1 MNGLNVSQ
9 GDSRITWK
17 RIGISTG
24 ASQYVTDA
32 VRTQNSHKIPPVLNS
47 GVGRGSACA
56 SWRIVPTLT
65 RHLKNVTIT
74 VRWGYGASWQTSRE
88 PLWQNETAPTRGG
101 ELAFTALKNSSK
113 VKIVGHAQQ
122 MRPCASSEE
131 PLEFTR
137 EKLKLIN
144 PEGDI

>member
-1 MNGLNVSQ
+1 MGGMNVSQ
-9 GDSRITWK
+9 GDSHITWK
-17 RIGISTG
+17 RIGISAG
-24 ASQYVTDA
+24 ASQCVRDA
-32 VRTQNSHKIPPVLNS
+32 VRTQDSHKIAPVLNS

-65 RHLKNVTIT
+65 RRLKNVTIL
-74 VRWGYGASWQTSRE
+74 VRWSYGASWRTSRE
-88 PLWQNETAPTRGG
+88 PLWQNETAPTSGG
-101 ELAFTALKNSSK
+101 ESAVTALKNSSK

-131 PLEFTR
+131 SLEFTR
-137 EKLKLIN
+137 EKLQLIN